1 MSQDLLSRLNALNPN
16 ADELSDRINE
26 LMKKGARSKL
36 IWKPTGKHVIRILP
50 YLHQKN
56 NDPIIQIFFHYEL
69 ENSNSHVVCPER
81 TFGHRGECPICQLV
95 DGLYKKN
102 TEESKEIAGKI
113 RAKARYYVPI
123 IVRGE
128 EEEGVKFWAFGKD
141 VRDDIGSYVQ
151 DKSEYP
157 DIFHPIKGFDWTL
170 DYVAPKKDDKGRL
183 LDFGQ
188 RAIKPRR
195 KESPV
200 LEFPDQDDP
209 KFKQKAEKISEKI
222 IELIDSIPNIFES
235 EFKPKTT
242 EELTELLRNQIG
254 YSAAPQPKFEDE
266 PQEDESRYV
275 DDDDAED
282 EDLQEEEKPKMPLD
296 KTSKKKKDEDE
307 DEDDDDESE
316 DALLN
321 MFRKFEKD

>member
-16 ADELSDRINE
+16 ADELNDRINE

-36 IWKPTGKHVIRILP
+36 IWKPTGKHTIRILP
-50 YLHQKN
+50 YPHQKN
-56 NDPIIQIFFHYEL
+56 YDPIIQIFFHWEL
-69 ENSNSHVVCPER
+69 DNITNNIVCPDR

-102 TEESKEIAGKI
+102 SEESKQIAGKI

-151 DKSEYP
+151 DTSEYP

-170 DYVAPKKDDKGRL
+170 DYVAPKKDDKGNL
-183 LDFGQ
+183 MDFGQ

-195 KESPV
+195 KESPIF
-200 LEFPDQDDP
+200 EFPDKDDP
-209 KFKQKAEKISEKI
+209 KFEKKSKEVAEKI
-222 IELIDSIPNIFES
+222 IELVDSIPNIFEA

-242 EELTELLRNQIG
+242 EELTEILKNQIG
-254 YSAAPQPKFEDE
+254 YSSAPQPKFEE
-266 PQEDESRYV
+266 EVEEESRYV
-275 DDDDAED
+275 DEPETDDD
-282 EDLQEEEKPKMPLD
+282 EEEKVEMPLD
-296 KTSKKKKDEDE
+296 KKTKSKKDD
-307 DEDDDDESE
+307 DDDDEDEE
-316 DALLN
+316 DEEGDKLLS
-321 MFRKFEKD
+321 MFRNFEKD